1 MAVVFLILVVL
12 VVLGAALVLVG
23 RWDASLADSGRPARP
38 PLPPQPWRADDIR
51 TMEFRVGL
59 RGYRMEDVDEML
71 RHLAAQLEVAEA
83 DSAATE
89 QSPPAAEQ
97 RD

>member
-1 MAVVFLILVVL
+1 MAVVFMILVVL

-23 RWDASLADSGRPARP
+23 RWDADLTDSGRPARP
-38 PLPPQPWRADDIR
+38 TLPPQPWRAEDIR

-59 RGYRMEDVDEML
+59 RGYRMEDVDDML

-83 DSAATE
+83 DAAATE
-89 QSPPAAEQ
+89 QSAPAVEQ